1 MMKNKIL
8 LIAVLF
14 GLVFASCENKVA
26 TGNVDEPTMGKKRI
40 AVDETFKPV
49 FEELEKQFESL
60 IPMHT
65 LILFLPR
72 NQSCRTITSGFCT
85 GNIYSERTF

>member
-14 GLVFASCENKVA
+14 GLVFASWKTKLQQEMLMNQQWV
-26 TGNVDEPTMGKKRI
+26 KRI

-60 IPMHT
+60 YPDT
-65 LILFLPR
+65 P
-72 NQSCRTITSGFCT
+72 
-85 GNIYSERTF
+85 